1 MIFVLFE
8 FFAKFSRGIIVFVS
22 DKFSII
28 FQNRKNSNFQP
39 KFLDI
44 FTTVNAIVKLK
55 FVFKISHIRDEIL
68 NFENG
73 IQSIIQ
79 GKIFNVNRTLKRLK
93 IYYFRRKRLIEV
105 SIGLNKTSRDTKISF
120 ITSNF
125 KKTSIQN
132 KRQIN

>member
-8 FFAKFSRGIIVFVS
+8 FFAKFSKGIIVFVS

-28 FQNRKNSNFQP
+28 LLNRKNSNFQP

-55 FVFKISHIRDEIL
+55 FVFKISYIRDEIL

-73 IQSIIQ
+73 I
-79 GKIFNVNRTLKRLK
+79 
-93 IYYFRRKRLIEV
+93 
-105 SIGLNKTSRDTKISF
+105 
-120 ITSNF
+120 
-125 KKTSIQN
+125 
-132 KRQIN
+132 

>member
-8 FFAKFSRGIIVFVS
+8 FFAKFSKGIIVFVT

-28 FQNRKNSNFQP
+28 LQNRKNSNFRP

-73 IQSIIQ
+73 IQPVIQ
-79 GKIFNVNRTLKRLK
+79 GKIFNLNRTLKRLK
-93 IYYFRRKRLIEV
+93 IYSFRRKRLIEV
-105 SIGLNKTSRDTKISF
+105 SIGLNKTSRDTKISL

-132 KRQIN
+132 K